1 MATHMDFDKIR
12 TAVAARFAQMT
23 KDGQTLFV
31 TATTRDDI
39 WATYLGSFPAGTD
52 PIYRERT
59 EHDCNCCKQ
68 FIRTVGNVVAIEN
81 GALVS
86 IWDVEV
92 DDANYQIVA
101 DAMAQY
107 VKSKP
112 IANTFL
118 HYEPHAGRA
127 ATFEQLVGTVRKWDH
142 FHVTIP
148 KAYVKPKA
156 AIAGILSAERSQR
169 DVMFR
174 ALSEITIDAIDT
186 VLDLISQNS
195 LYRGEEHKHAVSGF
209 RKLKIAFDQAA
220 TAEQREYFAW
230 KASCTAI
237 PAIARIRNT
246 SIGTLLVD
254 LSEGIKD
261 MEGAVRSFEAMV
273 APANYKRP
281 TALVTPKM
289 VEAAKAAVAEL
300 GLTSSLERRYAA
312 LSDISINNILFADRS
327 AKRKITGDVFD
338 DIATQ
343 ASRKKTLNKIE
354 EVPIAKFLADIVPN
368 AETIELLVEN
378 RHANNFVSLITAVD
392 PTAKPLF
399 KWNNPFS
406 WSYAGDVTDVIKERV
421 KAAGGNVTGDVCCR
435 LAWFNYDDLDFHMHE
450 PSGQRI
456 YFGNRR
462 SLTGSLDVDMNAGYG
477 RSRTPVENI
486 VYPDKQK
493 MKNGTY
499 ILEVHQYNQ
508 RETTNVGFEVQ
519 IDVCGTVHTF
529 HYDRPVT
536 DRARH
541 TIAKL
546 HVKNGEVTV
555 EPVMESQQ
563 RSKEVWDVT
572 TETWQKVNVIMNS
585 PNHWDGEQG
594 IGNKHYF
601 FMLDGCI
608 NDGTARGFYNEF
620 LHSDLDKHRKVLE
633 MVGSKIRTQETVN
646 QLSGVGF
653 SSTVRNNITVRVTG
667 AFTRTIKVV
676 F

>member
-1 MATHMDFDKIR
+1 M
-12 TAVAARFAQMT
+12 
-23 KDGQTLFV
+23 
-31 TATTRDDI
+31 
-39 WATYLGSFPAGTD
+39 
-52 PIYRERT
+52 
-59 EHDCNCCKQ
+59 
-68 FIRTVGNVVAIEN
+68 
-81 GALVS
+81 
-86 IWDVEV
+86 
-92 DDANYQIVA
+92 
-101 DAMAQY
+101 
-107 VKSKP
+107 
-112 IANTFL
+112 
-118 HYEPHAGRA
+118 
-127 ATFEQLVGTVRKWDH
+127 VGTVRKWDH

-354 EVPIAKFLADIVPN
+354 EVPIAKFLA
-368 AETIELLVEN
+368 
-378 RHANNFVSLITAVD
+378 
-392 PTAKPLF
+392 
-399 KWNNPFS
+399 
-406 WSYAGDVTDVIKERV
+406 
-421 KAAGGNVTGDVCCR
+421 
-435 LAWFNYDDLDFHMHE
+435 
-450 PSGQRI
+450 
-456 YFGNRR
+456 
-462 SLTGSLDVDMNAGYG
+462 
-477 RSRTPVENI
+477 
-486 VYPDKQK
+486 
-493 MKNGTY
+493 
-499 ILEVHQYNQ
+499 
-508 RETTNVGFEVQ
+508 
-519 IDVCGTVHTF
+519 
-529 HYDRPVT
+529 
-536 DRARH
+536 
-541 TIAKL
+541 
-546 HVKNGEVTV
+546 
-555 EPVMESQQ
+555 
-563 RSKEVWDVT
+563 
-572 TETWQKVNVIMNS
+572 
-585 PNHWDGEQG
+585 
-594 IGNKHYF
+594 
-601 FMLDGCI
+601 
-608 NDGTARGFYNEF
+608 
-620 LHSDLDKHRKVLE
+620 
-633 MVGSKIRTQETVN
+633 
-646 QLSGVGF
+646 
-653 SSTVRNNITVRVTG
+653 
-667 AFTRTIKVV
+667 
-676 F
+676 